1 MGVVEVGVAA
11 AAAAAIPSTW
21 VIPVRVVINGVWL

>member
-1 MGVVEVGVAA
+1 MGVVEVGV
-11 AAAAAIPSTW
+11 AAAAIPSTW

>member
-1 MGVVEVGVAA
+1 MGVVEVGVA